1 MLFTIERW
9 DNSTISMMLLMT
21 AIMLKA
27 NTAPNSTL
35 QVTLTMVV
43 HRQESPMAVASML
56 ASCVDLTTPLDHETF
71 RSSIDVREI
80 DSESGFVCPF

>member
-27 NTAPNSTL
+27 NTAPNSFIMSLHTCNIDIFN
-35 QVTLTMVV
+35 Q
-43 HRQESPMAVASML
+43 RQCSMK
-56 ASCVDLTTPLDHETF
+56 A
-71 RSSIDVREI
+71 
-80 DSESGFVCPF
+80 PFTI